1 MLQLMSLARDLGVYH
16 SEYYISAFAI
26 THLADLT
33 IYLAVVATRF

>member
-26 THLADLT
+26 THLADLIARLT
-33 IYLAVVATRF
+33 DWLN